1 MTMNHKNEHNKVEVQ
16 FNEIKKNSIWHMWGK
31 KRGEHQ
37 NLTTITNVKTY
48 NKNTL
53 KFYRFKLITFDEIN
67 TILHG
72 TLFEYGNIK
81 YDRG

>member
-1 MTMNHKNEHNKVEVQ
+1 M
-16 FNEIKKNSIWHMWGK
+16 FNEIKKNSIWQIWEK
-31 KRGEHQ
+31 KKHQ

-67 TILHG
+67 TNLQFYTKHSLNMA
-72 TLFEYGNIK
+72 T
-81 YDRG
+81 